1 MAPTKVVLLACGSFN
16 PVTNMHLRIFELARD
31 QLQRT
36 GLFTVVGGVVSP
48 VNDAY
53 VKKDL
58 VESYHRVQMA
68 KLATQSS
75 DWIRVD
81 PWESE
86 QNSWAETLK
95 VLNYLQLQL
104 DSGCLMSNE
113 SPNKNSPKK
122 RRKRRRI
129 SDEIQ
134 VDEVDYNITN
144 TVISNQSLINTSE
157 PMKAKLLCG
166 ADLLESFAVPGL
178 WQQEH
183 IEEILGKYGLVVI
196 SREGSNPL
204 KFIYESDTLTA
215 LQDNIHIIT
224 EWMPNEISSTRIRRA
239 LGRGE
244 SVKYLLQDGVIDY
257 IKKHELYGAVSTV
270 NSNLSK

>member
-183 IEEILGKYGLVVI
+183 
-196 SREGSNPL
+196 
-204 KFIYESDTLTA
+204 
-215 LQDNIHIIT
+215 DNIHIIT